1 MSTTE
6 LIEAVLQLS
15 PVERFILVD
24 SVMKSLDKPDED
36 LNEVWLDEAE
46 RRLKAYDEGR
56 LGAVPMEQVFT
67 RIK

>member
-6 LIEAVLQLS
+6 LIQAALKLA
-15 PVERFILVD
+15 PHERYIVVD
-24 SVMKSLDKPDED
+24 SLMKSLDRPDEELD
-36 LNEVWLDEAE
+36 QVWLDEAE

-56 LGAVPMEQVFT
+56 LGAVSMEQVFT